1 MYFCTFKRGKGR
13 GIWAFQTERTH
24 QKVFFSTYSLNDT
37 FIRINIYIYICVFR
51 ESKSKATHCR
61 KEKWNSDL
69 KLQRLL
75 LKKKKKLFVT
85 YYIDSRYPSFF
96 CFSSRA
102 QKSKRI
108 IQNVISYLFF
118 SESGST
124 LMQFPLHIKDA
135 CNFFTQNFLPLPQQK
150 KRKRR
155 VYYTILSG
163 SSLVFFLL
171 LVWSSC
177 DL

>member
-75 LKKKKKLFVT
+75 LKKKKTIRHL
-85 YYIDSRYPSFF
+85 
-96 CFSSRA
+96 
-102 QKSKRI
+102 
-108 IQNVISYLFF
+108 
-118 SESGST
+118 
-124 LMQFPLHIKDA
+124 LHRFA
-135 CNFFTQNFLPLPQQK
+135 LPF
-150 KRKRR
+150 
-155 VYYTILSG
+155 
-163 SSLVFFLL
+163 FFLL
-171 LVWSSC
+171 FFTSAKIEKDYPKCNQLFVFLRKWKHSDAVSLTHQRC
-177 DL
+177 L